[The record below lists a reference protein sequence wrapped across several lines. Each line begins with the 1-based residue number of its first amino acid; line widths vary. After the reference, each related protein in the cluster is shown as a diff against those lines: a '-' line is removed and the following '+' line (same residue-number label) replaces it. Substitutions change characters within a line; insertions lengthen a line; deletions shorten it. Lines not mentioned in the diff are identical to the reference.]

1 MIEVEATRPV
11 LWNISHSWIL
21 YLMWVVSMGIAGWGV
36 RRRLLRWRRGGGPGV
51 RELLADRPWERL
63 RRVLLHAVAQRR
75 TLRHRWAAFF
85 HTFLTAGFGVLF
97 VATVVVMVDDRFGI
111 PIMRGAF
118 YLYFQ
123 SLLVDLFGGLVLVGV
138 AIAAVRRI
146 RGRGQGR
153 EVRRG
158 EAWAMLAL
166 IFALAGTGFLVEGWR
181 IGATGDPWGAWSPL
195 GYLVALGSRQV
206 MSEGA
211 MVVAHRVGWWLHAG
225 LFFGFLGW
233 APQTQLLHL
242 LTGPLQIFA
251 ARLEPSGAAL
261 GELDLD
267 RRIESGDPLGVRDLA
282 HFGWR
287 ELLSF
292 DACTQCG
299 RCTTVCPASTVGK
312 VLSPRDLIV
321 QLRDLPLVQEVA
333 GDEGG
338 AGGPLVS
345 VVPAASPEALWQ
357 CTTCGACMEACP
369 VFIDQMPRIVDLR
382 RYLAMEEA
390 DIPET
395 MQAAMT
401 SLETRGHPFRGT
413 QSTRLDWTEGLPVR
427 TMAEVVASDGE
438 PAIEVLLWVGC
449 GGALIERN
457 QQVVRATAQLLDAAG
472 VRYAVLGR
480 EEKCTGDPARRV
492 GNEFLFASLARENV
506 ATMERY
512 GVQTIV
518 TSCPHCFNTLLH
530 EYPSFGGKYVVYH
543 HSEYLA
549 RLVEEG
555 RLRAQRVGEQTVTF
569 HDPCY
574 LGRHNGRY
582 DAPRQLVQLSSR
594 QTVEMERHRETGFC
608 CGGGGG
614 MSFVDEPRGARVN
627 QERAREALGT
637 GAEVVAAACPF
648 CMTMLEDGIHAQRGD
663 RQVRVLDVA
672 ELLWESVR
680 ASSDPKEGAD
690 GERAVT
696 GSQG

>member
-1 MIEVEATRPV
+1 MIEAEATRPV
-11 LWNISHSWIL
+11 LWNISHSWML
-21 YLMWVVSMGIAGWGV
+21 YVMWAISMAIAGWGV
-36 RRRLLRWRRGGGPGV
+36 WQRLRRWQLGGGPGL
-51 RELLADRPWERL
+51 RQLLQDRPRERM

-75 TLRHRWAAFF
+75 TLQDRWAAFF
-85 HTFLTAGFGVLF
+85 HTFLYTGFGILF

-111 PIMRGAF
+111 PVMRGAF

-123 SLLVDLFGGLVLVGV
+123 SLVVDLFGGLVLVGV
-138 AIAAVRRI
+138 LIAARRRI
-146 RGRGQGR
+146 SRRGRKG
-153 EVRRG
+153 EVRQA
-158 EAWAMLAL
+158 EAWGTLAL
-166 IFALAGTGFLVEGWR
+166 IFALAATGFLVEGWR
-181 IGATGDPWGAWSPL
+181 IAATSDPWGAWSPI
-195 GYLVALGSRQV
+195 GYLVAQASRLV
-206 MSEGA
+206 MSDGA
-211 MVVAHRVGWWLHAG
+211 MVMAHRVGWWLHAG
-225 LFFGFLGW
+225 LFFGLLAW
-233 APQTQLLHL
+233 APQTQMRHL

-251 ARLEPSGAAL
+251 ARLEPGGAAL
-261 GELDLD
+261 QTLDLD
-267 RRIESGDPLGVRDLA
+267 RLIESGEPLGVRSPQQ
-282 HFGWR
+282 FGWR

-299 RCTTVCPASTVGK
+299 RCTAVCPANTVGK

-321 QLRDLPLVQEVA
+321 QLRDLPVLPLA
-333 GDEGG
+333 TSEGNG
-338 AGGPLVS
+338 AALPITS
-345 VVPAASPEALWQ
+345 IAPAASPEALWQ

-390 DIPET
+390 DLPET

-413 QSTRLDWTEGLPVR
+413 QSTRLDWAEGLSVQAPVR
-427 TMAEVVASDGE
+427 TMAEVVAEVAAEEID
-438 PAIEVLLWVGC
+438 VLLWVGC

-492 GNEFLFASLARENV
+492 GNEFLFASLARDNV
-506 ATMERY
+506 ATLERY
-512 GVQTIV
+512 GVRTIV

-530 EYPSFGGKYVVYH
+530 EYPSFGGKYEVYH

-549 RLVEEG
+549 RLVAEG
-555 RLRAQRVGEQTVTF
+555 RLRAERVADQTVTF

-582 DAPRQLVQLSSR
+582 EAPRQLVQLSSR
-594 QTVEMERHRETGFC
+594 RTIEMERSRQAGFC

-648 CMTMLEDGIHAQRGD
+648 CMTMLEDGINAQRGD

-680 ASSDPKEGAD
+680 PSHAAQEKLD
-690 GERAVT
+690 G
-696 GSQG
+696 

>member
-1 MIEVEATRPV
+1 MIDTEATRPV

-21 YLMWVVSMGIAGWGV
+21 YVMWAISMVIAGWGV
-36 RRRLLRWRRGGGPGV
+36 RRRLLRWQVGGRLGL
-51 RELLADRPWERL
+51 RELLQDRPRERV

-75 TLRHRWAAFF
+75 TLHHRWAAFF
-85 HTFLTAGFGVLF
+85 HSFLTAGFAVLF
-97 VATVVVMVDDRFGI
+97 VATVVVMLDDRFGI
-111 PIMRGAF
+111 PVMRGAF

-138 AIAAVRRI
+138 GIAAWRRI
-146 RGRGQGR
+146 RRRGQAKTS
-153 EVRRG
+153 EVRER

-181 IGATGDPWGAWSPL
+181 IAATGDPWGAWSPL
-195 GYLVALGSRQV
+195 GYLVAQTSRLV
-206 MSEGA
+206 MSDGA
-211 MVVAHRVGWWLHAG
+211 MVMAHRVGWWLHAG
-225 LFFGFLGW
+225 LFFGFLAV

-242 LTGPLQIFA
+242 LSGPLQIFA

-261 GELDLD
+261 GTPDLEGL
-267 RRIESGDPLGVRDLA
+267 IEKGEPLGVRSLQQ
-282 HFGWR
+282 FGWQ

-299 RCTTVCPASTVGK
+299 RCTEVCPANTVGK

-321 QLRDLPLVQEVA
+321 QLRDLPVL
-333 GDEGG
+333 
-338 AGGPLVS
+338 PLS
-345 VVPAASPEALWQ
+345 ASGRDGEASPITSTVPAASPEALWQ

-390 DIPET
+390 DLPET

-413 QSTRLDWTEGLPVR
+413 QSTRLDWTEGLSVQTPVR
-427 TMAEVVASDGE
+427 TMAEVVAGE
-438 PAIEVLLWVGC
+438 MEVLLWVGC

-492 GNEFLFASLARENV
+492 GNEFLFASLARENI
-506 ATMERY
+506 ATMGRY
-512 GVQTIV
+512 GIQTIV

-530 EYPSFGGKYVVYH
+530 EYPSFGGKYEVYH

-549 RLVEEG
+549 RLVAEG
-555 RLRAQRVGEQTVTF
+555 RLHAERVAEQTVTF

-582 DAPRQLVQLSSR
+582 EAPRQLVQLSSR
-594 QTVEMERHRETGFC
+594 RTVEMERSREAGFC

-637 GAEVVAAACPF
+637 GAEVVAVGCPF
-648 CMTMLEDGIHAQRGD
+648 CMTMLEDGINAQRGD
-663 RQVRVLDVA
+663 RPVRVLDVA

-680 ASSDPKEGAD
+680 PHQPQPERTVEPTAKDAS
-690 GERAVT
+690 
-696 GSQG
+696 